1 MLKTRLLP
9 IFLLLALVAACSPA
23 DEGAEAPDDVEATTP
38 SGDNGAGD
46 SDGDDGG
53 FTPTQV
59 CIEAAQAM
67 SAAMQSYSSSFSGAL
82 DEATAAEVED
92 QLEQWADQAPD
103 EIKDDFD
110 VFAREM
116 SAYYEA
122 LADIGLIPGATP
134 TAEQLQALSEAADEV
149 DQAALD
155 EASNNI
161 EAWFDG
167 NC

>member
-1 MLKTRLLP
+1 MFKTKLLP
-9 IFLLLALVAACSPA
+9 ILLLVALVAACSPA
-23 DEGAEAPDDVEATTP
+23 EEGTEAPNDDVEATTP
-38 SGDNGAGD
+38 SDDNG
-46 SDGDDGG
+46 GDDGEDG
-53 FTPTQV
+53 SFSPTQV
-59 CIEAAQAM
+59 CLEAAQAM

-82 DEATAAEVED
+82 DEATAADVEA

-122 LADIGLIPGATP
+122 LADIGLTSGATP
-134 TAEQLQALSEAADEV
+134 TAEQLQALSEAADLV
-149 DQAALD
+149 DQDALD
-155 EASNNI
+155 EASKNI

>member
-1 MLKTRLLP
+1 
-9 IFLLLALVAACSPA
+9 
-23 DEGAEAPDDVEATTP
+23 
-38 SGDNGAGD
+38 
-46 SDGDDGG
+46 
-53 FTPTQV
+53 V